1 MAQPKKKIDSD
12 FTINKVLNL
21 TNNNDHDPSVKQ
33 VPFFLNS
40 VGPATIRGKE
50 SGDAA
55 YTVTT

>member
-12 FTINKVLNL
+12 FTINKALNI
-21 TNNNDHDPSVKQ
+21 TSNNDHTTAVKQ
-33 VPFFLNS
+33 VPFFLNN
-40 VGPATIRGKE
+40 VGPPTIRGKA